1 MECNENLIEIPT
13 MMLSRVSIEIV
24 YGETENLFA
33 LDLVYRGDGIV
44 FSGLHYRGELCTGVR
59 MRCN

>member
-1 MECNENLIEIPT
+1 MEYNENRIEIPT
-13 MMLSRVSIEIV
+13 MMLSQVSIEIV

-33 LDLVYRGDGIV
+33 LDIAYRGDGVV
-44 FSGLHYRGELCTGVR
+44 FSGLHYGGKLCTGVR